1 MARRRGGRGGGRGR
15 SRGGI
20 RVEVRGLAALRERL
34 DELAP
39 QIRLAAFKALKES
52 AEAVRAD
59 AAQNVRTDT
68 RNLQQ
73 SVKARY
79 ENNRLR
85 AEIGWWDQDDKYAT
99 FLEHGT
105 RRIPARPVLSTALE
119 AERAKIAARIQDAVR
134 KALP

>member
-1 MARRRGGRGGGRGR
+1 MARRRGRGGRGGRGGG
-15 SRGGI
+15 GI
-20 RVEVRGLAALRERL
+20 RVEIQGLDALRARL

-52 AEAVRAD
+52 AEAVRAE
-59 AAQNVRTDT
+59 AAQNVRVDT

-73 SVKARY
+73 SVKARF

-105 RRIPARPVLSTALE
+105 RRIPARPVLGPALE
-119 AERAKIAARIQDAVR
+119 GERAKIAARIQAEVR
-134 KALP
+134 KAMP